1 MRNKL
6 LKTYLLIIFITI
18 FVTLLFS
25 WGKTK
30 DYFFDRVKNE
40 AIIKTTLLH
49 DILKT
54 QKHDKASMQKFVVD
68 FAAET
73 GNRITIIDKK
83 GNVIAES
90 DNNPDEMDNH
100 KNREEVSKVLK
111 EGGIYNSLRYSDTMG
126 LYYQYVAKE
135 ILFDDFQGVLR
146 IAAPIKEKDTFLRDV
161 VSVIFNGLF
170 VGILIA
176 LVIAYFIT
184 RKMMVPISELT
195 LAANKISEGNYE
207 DKIYVQE
214 KDEIGTLANAFN
226 NMAYKLNIN
235 MWNLEQRNSELES
248 ILKSMS
254 NGIITVT
261 PDLKIGTFN
270 DVFRK
275 LFHIEEQDI
284 KGKLFYEVTRNLI
297 VFELLEKSLELG
309 EMIVKEARIEADN
322 QEKYYLIYANPIRSI
337 EDNKKILGAILV
349 VQDVTQL
356 RKLESMRSDFVSNV
370 THELKTPL
378 TSIRGFVDT
387 LKNGAIEDEEVAL
400 RFLDIIDIEAERLEG
415 LIHDILVLSEI
426 ETMVGESNIGS
437 YQLEEIANEV
447 ADILRPEADKKSI
460 VLTVESKENLEAFK
474 CNKNRIKQLLIN
486 LIANAIKY
494 TDSGFVKVSLKEEFK
509 FAVIEIEDSGI
520 GIDKKHIPRLFERFY
535 RVDKGRSRETGGTG
549 LGLSIV
555 KHIVELYNGRI
566 QVESKLGEGT
576 KISIRLPY

>member
-6 LKTYLLIIFITI
+6 FKTYLMIIFITL
-18 FVTLLFS
+18 FVTLIFS

-49 DILKT
+49 DILEMKS
-54 QKHDKASMQKFVVD
+54 HDKASLQYFVKS

-73 GNRITIIDKK
+73 GNRITIIDRK

-100 KNREEVSKVLK
+100 KNREEVSRVLK
-111 EGGIYNSLRYSDTMG
+111 EGGIYNSLRYSDTMN

-135 ILFDDFQGVLR
+135 INFDDFQGVLR
-146 IAAPIKEKDTFLRDV
+146 VAAPIKEKDTFLRDV
-161 VSVIFNGLF
+161 ASVIFIGLF
-170 VGILIA
+170 VGIVIA
-176 LVIAYFIT
+176 LIIAYFIT
-184 RKMMVPISELT
+184 KKLMVPISELT

-207 DKIYVQE
+207 DKIYVQDH
-214 KDEIGTLANAFN
+214 DEIGTLAAAFN
-226 NMAYKLNIN
+226 NMAYKLNVN

-297 VFELLEKSLELG
+297 VFELLEQSLELG

-337 EDNKKILGAILV
+337 EDKKKILGAILV

-426 ETMVGESNIGS
+426 ETMVGESNMGS

-447 ADILRPEADKKSI
+447 ADILRPEADKKGLE
-460 VLTVESKENLEAFK
+460 LTVESKEKLEAFK

-494 TDSGFVKVSLKEEFK
+494 TDSGFVKVRLKEEFK

-566 QVESKLGEGT
+566 QVDSKLGEGT
-576 KISIRLPY
+576 RIVIRLPY

>member
-111 EGGIYNSLRYSDTMG
+111 EGGIYNSLRYSDTKG

-176 LVIAYFIT
+176 LIIAYFIT

-261 PDLKIGTFN
+261 PDLKIGTYN

-297 VFELLEKSLELG
+297 VFELLEQSLELG

-460 VLTVESKENLEAFK
+460 VLTIESKENLEAFK